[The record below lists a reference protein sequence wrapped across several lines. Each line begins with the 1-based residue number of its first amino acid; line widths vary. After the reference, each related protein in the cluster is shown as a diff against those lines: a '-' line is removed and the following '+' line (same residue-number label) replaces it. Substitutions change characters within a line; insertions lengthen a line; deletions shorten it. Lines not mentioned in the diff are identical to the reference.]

1 MNDTIGISNMSPLCH
16 FFFLI
21 SISPC
26 FISFHNCTLS
36 VLRFFW
42 IWICNVLLCNAYL
55 FPIFFVKSQCSFTR
69 IPHLAS
75 FYEYVSEFVHLLN
88 QLIAI
93 YGASVRGSVFRGLFF
108 ILAGEFESVE
118 TSPGF
123 AIFYGSLQSHW

>member
-1 MNDTIGISNMSPLCH
+1 M
-16 FFFLI
+16 
-21 SISPC
+21 
-26 FISFHNCTLS
+26 
-36 VLRFFW
+36 
-42 IWICNVLLCNAYL
+42 
-55 FPIFFVKSQCSFTR
+55 KSQCSFTR

-123 AIFYGSLQSHW
+123 ASLGSKAANRFMLLEKKMLNDKV